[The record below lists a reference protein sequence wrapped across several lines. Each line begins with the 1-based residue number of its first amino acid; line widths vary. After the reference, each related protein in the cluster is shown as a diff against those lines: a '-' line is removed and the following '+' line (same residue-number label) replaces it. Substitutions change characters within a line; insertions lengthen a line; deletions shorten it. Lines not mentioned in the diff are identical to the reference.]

1 MNDAQERALGGLA
14 NLLLTAPET
23 SIRFGA
29 GELSMYRNI
38 AYDGSGPGYL
48 NGILSLLLNTNV
60 SSERILWRRRPRR
73 FLFSPLARA
82 ELVALF

>member
-14 NLLLTAPET
+14 IFCSRSET

-38 AYDGSGPGYL
+38 ATMDQGPA
-48 NGILSLLLNTNV
+48 I
-60 SSERILWRRRPRR
+60 
-73 FLFSPLARA
+73 
-82 ELVALF
+82 